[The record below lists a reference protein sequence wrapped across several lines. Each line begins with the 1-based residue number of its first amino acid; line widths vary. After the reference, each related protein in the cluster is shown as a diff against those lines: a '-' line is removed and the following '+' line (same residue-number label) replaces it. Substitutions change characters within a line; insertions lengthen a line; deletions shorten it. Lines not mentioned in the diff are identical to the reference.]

1 VEQVEKHVLSQMTL
15 CEQATRSSAQ
25 DIDSFLANG
34 CLPGS
39 HEVVSQSTDM
49 NPPGPSEARKGS
61 MVIEQERI
69 ELTRT
74 QSEGAL

>member
-1 VEQVEKHVLSQMTL
+1 MEKHVLSQMTL
-15 CEQATRSSAQ
+15 CEQAKRSSAQ

-34 CLPGS
+34 CLPRR
-39 HEVVSQSTDM
+39 HEVVSQPTDIDV
-49 NPPGPSEARKGS
+49 PRLSEARKGS

-74 QSEGAL
+74 ESEGAL